1 MITGVP
7 VESYPYERR
16 VALVPES
23 VATLSEAGIEV
34 HLQQGAG
41 EKAGFP
47 DSEFRDRG
55 ARLVTERAQLFGSAD
70 LLLQVRG
77 HGANSE
83 TGRADLEHLRS
94 GQVLVGFH
102 DPLGSP
108 EAARELAGKRVTAL
122 ALELLPRITRA
133 QPMDALT
140 SMATIA
146 GYKGALLAAGALSKM
161 YPLMMTAAGTITP
174 ARVLVLGAGVA
185 GLQAAATS
193 NRLGAVVQAYDI
205 RPAVKEQVE
214 SLGAKFLEMELETE
228 GAEASSGYAQDM
240 GEEFYQRQRAMMTQ
254 AVAESDVAITTAA
267 VPGKKAPVLIT
278 AEMVKQ
284 MRPGS
289 VIIDLAA
296 EGGGNC
302 ELTRPGQTVE
312 TGGVTILGPV
322 NLPATIPYHAS
333 QMFARNVT
341 AFLQNLVK
349 EGELKLDL
357 EDPILRDTLIA
368 HQQKVVHPRVR
379 ELLGLS
385 AASEPSGD
393 RSSL

>member
-1 MITGVP
+1 MIIGVP
-7 VESYPYERR
+7 VESYPNEQR
-16 VALVPES
+16 VALVPEG
-23 VATLSEAGIEV
+23 VATLSGAGVEV

-47 DSEFRDRG
+47 DSEFQDRG

-77 HGANSE
+77 HGANFE
-83 TGRADLEHLRS
+83 AGRADLEHLRS

-146 GYKGALLAAGALSKM
+146 GYKGALLAAGTLSKM

-214 SLGAKFLEMELETE
+214 SLGVKFLELDLEIEKAE
-228 GAEASSGYAQDM
+228 GTGGYARAMDD
-240 GEEFYQRQRAMMTQ
+240 EFYRRQQSLMSE
-254 AVAESDVAITTAA
+254 AVGESDVVITTAA
-267 VPGKKAPVLIT
+267 VPGKKSPVLVT
-278 AEMVKQ
+278 EEMIRK

-289 VIIDLAA
+289 VIVDLAA

-302 ELTRPGQTVE
+302 ELTQPGETVE
-312 TGGVTILGPV
+312 AHGVRILAPLNV
-322 NLPATIPYHAS
+322 ASALPYHAS
-333 QMFARNVT
+333 QMYSHNIAS
-341 AFLQNLVK
+341 FLQNLVK
-349 EGELKLDL
+349 EGQLALDL
-357 EDPILRDTLIA
+357 EDQIVQETLLC
-368 HQQKVVHPRVR
+368 HQGEVVHPHVR
-379 ELLGLS
+379 DLLGLG
-385 AASEPSGD
+385 PSPAGG
-393 RSSL
+393 